1 MIRITNT
8 LIAGAGPAGL
18 ASAACLQRAGIEYLI
33 LEKNPKIAMPWRNHY
48 DRLHLHTRKN
58 ASALPFKSF
67 AASTPA
73 YPSRH
78 DVVSYLEDYAREKN
92 IQPIYNAEIVSM
104 KKVNGHWI
112 TDTNNGTYQSLKVI
126 IATGM
131 NNKPVMASW
140 KGLDSF
146 NGIIMHSSQ
155 YKNGLEFAGKDVLV
169 VGAGNS
175 GCEQAICLYEHGA
188 RAALSMRSAVNV
200 LPRDIFGFSV
210 LQVGSLTRML
220 PPGIADKIN
229 APLIKLL
236 VGDITKIG
244 FKKPVYGPL
253 EQIEKLKKIPI
264 LDIGTIKL
272 IRQGHIKLYGGID
285 RIEGNT
291 VCFENNKQ
299 HHFDAVILAT
309 GYRSDLE
316 SFLDPAYISMDD
328 LSKPYGK
335 RPGRGK
341 DGLYFCG
348 FYLSPRGMLREISIE
363 AENIAADIA
372 RG

>member
-1 MIRITNT
+1 MLRITNT

-18 ASAACLQRAGIEYLI
+18 ASAACLQGAGIDYLL
-33 LEKNPKIAMPWRNHY
+33 LEKNQEIATPWRNHY

-58 ASALPFKSF
+58 VSALPFKSF

-73 YPSRH
+73 YPSRY

-92 IQPIYNAEIVSM
+92 IQPIYNAEIVSI
-104 KKVNGHWI
+104 KKVNDKWI
-112 TDTNNGTYQSLKVI
+112 TDTNSGTYQSGNMI

-131 NNKPVMASW
+131 NNKPVMANW
-140 KGLDSF
+140 TGMDSF
-146 NGIIMHSSQ
+146 DGTIIHSSQ
-155 YKNGLEFAGKDVLV
+155 FKNGQEFAGKDVLV

-188 RAALSMRSAVNV
+188 RPALSVRSPVNV

-220 PPGIADKIN
+220 PSGIADKIN
-229 APLIKLL
+229 APLIKLM

-272 IRQGHIKLYGGID
+272 IKQGHIKVYGGID

-291 VCFENNKQ
+291 FCFENNKQ
-299 HHFDAVILAT
+299 RHFDAIILAT

-316 SFLDPAYISMDD
+316 SFLDPTYISMNE
-328 LSKPYGK
+328 LAKPLTK
-335 RPGRGK
+335 RTRYRK

-348 FYLSPRGMLREISIE
+348 FYLSPNGMLREIGME
-363 AENIAADIA
+363 AQKIARDIA
-372 RG
+372 E